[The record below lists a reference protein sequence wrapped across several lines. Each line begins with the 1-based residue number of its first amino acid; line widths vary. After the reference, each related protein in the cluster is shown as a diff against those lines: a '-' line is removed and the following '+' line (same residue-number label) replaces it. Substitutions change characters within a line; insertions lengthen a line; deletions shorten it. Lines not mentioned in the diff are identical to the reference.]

1 VKKLLKAL
9 GLVLLLLMGVL
20 LVRALLFTPE
30 ESVKV
35 DLFSVVVNEAQITAH
50 MVEAIRFKT
59 VSTGD
64 ADTQDYVPFP
74 KFVEWVANTY
84 PGIQQ
89 AMELTMF
96 GQYTMLYKWQGEQAS
111 LKPVLLTAHYDVVPV
126 VPGSE
131 DNWQHPPFS
140 GAIADGYVWGRGT
153 LDDKSAVVV
162 MLEAATQLIDEGF
175 VPQRTIYFSF
185 SHDEE
190 VGGPNGAANV
200 VRYFKSNNVQLAWSL
215 DEGSFLSS
223 DMLPGFDKPIASI
236 NVAEKGSLTLEIV
249 ASSAGGHS
257 SLPEAE
263 VSVDILAQ
271 ALVRLRQHPLPGEI
285 EGIAAEMFETVAKE
299 GSFIARFLMA
309 NKWLFGGMMNTQLSK
324 NSYSNALIRTTTAP
338 TMLRAGIKSNV
349 IPPSASA
356 TVNFRLHPRD
366 TPDSV
371 LAHVVAAIDDDR
383 VAVQLKNDGMYT
395 LASSVSS
402 RDSEGYK
409 AIAHVARQIFG
420 DIIVVPGLTI
430 AGTDS
435 KHYLKVADDSY
446 RFQYMMLTKEDS
458 AGFHGTNERISIE
471 NLVQATQAYYLLMK
485 QAMGE

>member
-1 VKKLLKAL
+1 MKKALKAL
-9 GLVLLLLMGVL
+9 GVVLLALLGVL
-20 LVRALLFTPE
+20 LVRTFLFTAD
-30 ESVKV
+30 ESAKADPFFVAV
-35 DLFSVVVNEAQITAH
+35 DEAQVTAH
-50 MVEAIRFKT
+50 MAEAIRFKT
-59 VSTGD
+59 ISTGNIE
-64 ADTQDYVPFP
+64 TQDYAPFSE
-74 KFVEWVANTY
+74 FVTWVANTY
-84 PGIQQ
+84 PSVHEV
-89 AMELTMF
+89 MDLNMF
-96 GQYTMLYKWQGEQAS
+96 GEHTMLYQWQGKQSS

-131 DNWQHPPFS
+131 DKWEYPPFS
-140 GAIADGYVWGRGT
+140 AAIADGYVWGRGT

-162 MLEAATQLIDEGF
+162 MLEAATQLIEEGF

-200 VRYFKSNNVQLAWSL
+200 VRYLESNSVRLAWSL

-236 NVAEKGSLTLEIV
+236 NVAEKGSVTLKLT
-249 ASSAGGHS
+249 ANGAGGHS
-257 SLPEAE
+257 SMPEAE

-271 ALVRLRQHPLPGEI
+271 ALVKLRKHPLPGEI

-299 GSFIARFLMA
+299 GSFSARFFMA

-324 NSYSNALIRTTTAP
+324 NSFSNALIRTTTAP

-349 IPPSASA
+349 IPPTASA

-366 TPDSV
+366 TPESV
-371 LAHVVAAIDDDR
+371 LAHVVGAIDDDR
-383 VAVQLKNDGMYT
+383 VEVKLKNDGMYT
-395 LASSVSS
+395 LASGVSS

-409 AIAHVARQIFG
+409 TIADVARKIFG

-435 KHYLKVADDSY
+435 KHYSKVADDSY

-458 AGFHGTNERISIE
+458 SGFHGTNERISID
-471 NLVQATQAYYLLMK
+471 NLVRATQAYYLLMK
-485 QAMGE
+485 QGTGE